1 MSVKLY
7 IALFSFT
14 VLTSFKSVA
23 QILPNLGWFNEAQ
36 LFYNPSY
43 AGLGDE
49 FRATLLSRGQWKGIR
64 GAPSTYYLSADSPLG
79 KKIGLGA
86 AISRDVIAHT
96 VENKFAVN
104 ASYRVYRNSKS
115 FFQAGLKGEIS
126 HFSSSYSELS
136 QWDDDD
142 PLKVDINTF
151 LPRIGFGLT
160 YKTPNLYI
168 AFSAPDFFSFDTK
181 GQLSDDKEN
190 RYMRRNY
197 FLITET
203 ELTISEYVKLI
214 PGLLVRYY
222 EKRALNFTFNAGIEL
237 NQTVLVGLSY
247 VHPNIY
253 GIYGKVALT
262 PRIKFGYRHELS
274 PTVISVGTFGTSE
287 LLLTYGFN

>member
-1 MSVKLY
+1 MKLY
-7 IALFSFT
+7 IVLFSF
-14 VLTSFKSVA
+14 VFCAQLKSVA

-49 FRATLLSRGQWKGIR
+49 LRGTLLSRGQWKGIV
-64 GAPSTYYLSADSPLG
+64 GAPSTYYLAADSPLG
-79 KKIGLGA
+79 KRVGLGA
-86 AISRDVIAHT
+86 AISRDAIGHT

-104 ASYRVYRNSKS
+104 ASYRVYMNSKS
-115 FFQAGLKGEIS
+115 FFQAGLKAEIA
-126 HFSSSYSELS
+126 HFSSKYSQLS
-136 QWDDDD
+136 QWDEDD
-142 PLKVDINTF
+142 PLKVDVNTTV
-151 LPRIGFGLT
+151 PRIGFGIT
-160 YKTPNLYI
+160 YKTPSYYV

-181 GQLSDDKEN
+181 GQLSDNKDN

-197 FLITET
+197 FLIGET

-214 PGLLVRYY
+214 PSVMIRYY
-222 EKRALNFTFNAGIEL
+222 EKRAFNFTFNAGIEL
-237 NQTVLVGLSY
+237 NQTVQVGLSY